1 MFISYIDQL
10 DSTAER
16 NRSLMEQYFF
26 KCDCVWCRDKAL
38 VWKIYIQLILK
49 KTQQIYFFLQLI
61 VIVIIIII
69 VFIILVFIIMTIHI

>member
-49 KTQQIYFFLQLI
+49 KTQQIYVFLQLI
-61 VIVIIIII
+61 VVVIII
-69 VFIILVFIIMTIHI
+69 IILVFIIITINM

>member
-1 MFISYIDQL
+1 MFISYIDQF

-26 KCDCVWCRDKAL
+26 KCYCVWCQDKAL

-49 KTQQIYFFLQLI
+49 KTQQVYVFLQIII
-61 VIVIIIII
+61 VVIIIFII
-69 VFIILVFIIMTIHI
+69 VIFIMTIHI